1 MEGMEL
7 PGTNPMPY
15 AVFVDEKDIH
25 GWLILAQMYLYDL
38 IHQKK
43 HSLKLK
49 YHVQVQMSDK
59 SWGFMVKYW
68 EQNLEQIKL
77 L

>member
-25 GWLILAQMYLYDL
+25 G
-38 IHQKK
+38 
-43 HSLKLK
+43 
-49 YHVQVQMSDK
+49 
-59 SWGFMVKYW
+59 
-68 EQNLEQIKL
+68 
-77 L
+77 